1 MKALITP
8 SAARGSVRAIASK
21 SMAHR
26 LLICAAFSDA
36 TTNVI
41 CTETNKD
48 IEATAACLSALGA
61 DIKRTP
67 DGYEVKPI
75 DRASIP
81 DSPLLDC
88 GESGSTLRF
97 MLPIVAALGCGARFA
112 LHGRLP
118 ERPLSPLRE
127 ELEAHGIN
135 IVGKETL
142 TVSGKLDGDSFCI
155 DGGVSSQF
163 ISGLLFALSLL
174 DLPATLTVTGKLE
187 SAPYVNM
194 TVNSL
199 ALFGAKPSR
208 SGSEF
213 KINAA
218 SKLTSP
224 KNLAVEGDWSN
235 AAFLLAIGALSGEV
249 EVFGLD
255 QNSAQGDS
263 RIVELLREFGA
274 DITYNFERGSYVSKK
289 STLHGISIDA
299 SNIPDL
305 VPVLATIASVAEG
318 RTEIYG
324 AERLRLK
331 ESDRLESTAGMLNA
345 LGASVTITRDGLII
359 EGRDSLGGGH
369 ARSYNDH
376 RIAMSAA
383 VASTVSRDAVTLMGA
398 EAVEKSYP
406 RFWDD
411 ISSLGVGLELNNI

>member
-8 SAARGSVRAIASK
+8 SLARGSVRAIASK

-36 TTNVI
+36 ATNVI

-48 IEATAACLSALGA
+48 IEATVACLSALGA
-61 DIKRTP
+61 DIKRTI

-127 ELEAHGIN
+127 ELEAHGITLR
-135 IVGKETL
+135 GKEILTL
-142 TVSGKLDGDSFCI
+142 GGKLDGDSFSI

-174 DLPATLTVTGKLE
+174 DRPATLTVTGKLE

-199 ALFGAKPSR
+199 ALFGAKPCR
-208 SGSEF
+208 SENEF
-213 KINAA
+213 RINAA
-218 SKLTSP
+218 SKLISP

-274 DITYNFERGSYVSKK
+274 DITYNSERGSYISKK
-289 STLHGISIDA
+289 SALHGISIDA

-305 VPVLATIASVAEG
+305 VPVLATVASVAHG

-331 ESDRLESTAGMLNA
+331 ESDRLESSAGMLNS
-345 LGASVTITRDGLII
+345 LGASVTVTNDGLMI
-359 EGRDSLGGGH
+359 EGRDSLSGGH
-369 ARSYNDH
+369 AHSYNDH

-383 VASTVSRDAVTLMGA
+383 VASTVSRGAVTLTGA

-411 ISSLGVGLELNNI
+411 ISSLGVELELNNI

>member
-1 MKALITP
+1 MKALLTP
-8 SAARGSVRAIASK
+8 SVASGSIRAIASK

-26 LLICAAFSDA
+26 LLICAAFADA
-36 TTNVI
+36 PTTVI
-41 CTETNKD
+41 CTETNND

-61 DIKRTP
+61 NIERTT
-67 DGYEVKPI
+67 DGYTVEPV
-75 DRASIP
+75 DRKRIP

-127 ELEAHGIN
+127 ELEAHGITLR
-135 IVGKETL
+135 GKELL
-142 TVSGKLDGDSFCI
+142 TISGKLEGDIFSI

-163 ISGLLFALSLL
+163 VSGLLFALSLL
-174 DLPATLTVTGKLE
+174 DHHSTLQITGKLE
-187 SAPYVNM
+187 SAPYVDM

-199 ALFGAKPSR
+199 ALFGATPIKTQN
-208 SGSEF
+208 GFE
-213 KINAA
+213 IGAGG
-218 SKLTSP
+218 KLSTP
-224 KNLAVEGDWSN
+224 TQIAVEGDWSN
-235 AAFLLAIGALSGEV
+235 AAFTLALGTLSGEV

-274 DITYNFERGSYVSKK
+274 DITYIPERRSYIAKK
-289 STLHGISIDA
+289 SALHSIRIDA
-299 SNIPDL
+299 SQIPDL
-305 VPVLATIASVAEG
+305 VPILATVASVAKG

-324 AERLRLK
+324 AARLRLK
-331 ESDRLESTAGMLNA
+331 ESDRLESTAQILNS
-345 LGASVTITRDGLII
+345 LGANVSVNDDGLVID
-359 EGRDSLGGGH
+359 GVDSLSGGCVDSFG
-369 ARSYNDH
+369 DH

-383 VASTVSRDAVTLMGA
+383 VASTVANGEVVIERA
-398 EAVEKSYP
+398 EAVQKSYP

-411 ISSLGVGLELNNI
+411 MLSLGLKASII